1 MNSLMENMKMPVPAQ
16 AVRHRLLN
24 TFFSRYS
31 VWFSCIFITL
41 TISWF
46 RIIYEPQSIHY
57 FLSDPFLNSLWL
69 ISGILTLVGVY
80 DILQNQHS
88 ILKNYPLIGHFR
100 FIFEEFRPEIRQ
112 YFIENDQ
119 DALPFSRM
127 QRSLVYRRAKNKN
140 ADKPFGSLIDVYQ
153 QDYRFITHSITPCKP
168 ADPESFRIQIGNHQC
183 RQPYSASIMNISAL
197 SFGSLSAN
205 AIRALNLG
213 AKMGNFYHDTGEG
226 SISPLPFGKW
236 RRYRLGTRQRLLWLP
251 HPERPVRSGKI
262 FPPSPIT
269 ANQDDRNQAV
279 SRSKT
284 GSWRNFA

>member
-1 MNSLMENMKMPVPAQ
+1 MPVPAQ

-69 ISGILTLVGVY
+69 ITGILTLVGVY

-88 ILKNYPLIGHFR
+88 ILKNYPIIGHFR

-112 YFIENDQ
+112 YFIEDDQ

-127 QRSLVYRRAKNKN
+127 QRSLVYQRAKNKN

-153 QDYRFITHSITPCKP
+153 QDYRFITHTILMFQIAFQRNRNSFHIIVRMFAKP
-168 ADPESFRIQIGNHQC
+168 HS
-183 RQPYSASIMNISAL
+183 
-197 SFGSLSAN
+197 
-205 AIRALNLG
+205 
-213 AKMGNFYHDTGEG
+213 
-226 SISPLPFGKW
+226 
-236 RRYRLGTRQRLLWLP
+236 RRNGIIVK
-251 HPERPVRSGKI
+251 HP
-262 FPPSPIT
+262 
-269 ANQDDRNQAV
+269 
-279 SRSKT
+279 
-284 GSWRNFA
+284 